1 VPRIT
6 LSQRPKSCGVN
17 GEPENVGTPFAF
29 LARGVGLAYP

>member
-6 LSQRPKSCGVN
+6 LSKAEVLRREC
-17 GEPENVGTPFAF
+17 EPEKVGTPFAF